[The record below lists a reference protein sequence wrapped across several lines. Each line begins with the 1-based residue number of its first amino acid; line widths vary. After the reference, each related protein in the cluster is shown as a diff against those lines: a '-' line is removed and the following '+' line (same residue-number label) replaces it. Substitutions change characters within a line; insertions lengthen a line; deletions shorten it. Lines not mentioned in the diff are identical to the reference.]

1 MRKQKHFTNRIL
13 AGLLAAS
20 VILTGSACSL
30 SEDTKEVKEDRIS
43 ESEETKETVRTLGV
57 TLYTGENNPLMA
69 MSQEDRDVVSYTHAY
84 ILNEDVHGNVLED
97 SACEVTEDYNASE
110 KSVTYRLALK
120 DGVTFSDGTRM
131 TADDLIFTYYVLCDV
146 SFSGIYTVC
155 NLPVQ
160 GLDAY
165 RYNGMSGKAFE
176 RKVKKEMKSPSKK
189 TKNKIKKQIIA
200 KELKKEFD
208 WVGTLYE
215 NDVYARYTEKYPQ
228 RKDLFAFFMNL
239 DGGYD
244 STKVENEEKV
254 LADITKQYGAD
265 YRQLSD
271 ATGRDYDEQVKR
283 IAITTLL
290 NGEEDGAASISG
302 IKKLDEN
309 TVTITL
315 DGYAPQWMYTL
326 CHVPVLSLASYGDAG
341 AYRYEEH
348 AFGVTKGDVSAIEE
362 KQDGIGA
369 GAYIRESY
377 ENTTLTLQARKDY
390 WGKAPEADTLILKNV
405 TVDNAVPALLD
416 GEIEQMQLNG
426 LREEQ
431 KTALEEAA
439 DTIQV
444 EYTPQNALVYM
455 GLNASAMKVG
465 KDSFSKE
472 SVALRQ
478 AFATL
483 LSSYKKAAIHNYY
496 GDAATPVDTLKEGL
510 SAAAYD
516 TGINGDT
523 LYQEDMTEYERYDV
537 ALDAC
542 VSFLREAG
550 YTYDE
555 KSGMFTKAPKGAS
568 LSYTA
573 TIVADGSGNHAAY
586 AILTSAREALE
597 SVGIMLKINDIQDS
611 NALYDLIK
619 GNSQQIFVAS
629 MVQEA
634 STDYNIYF
642 GSKGVFNY
650 ISYKNADAD
659 GIFADMQTFHT
670 REEREELLEQAWAMV
685 KGSAVF
691 VPLYRKN
698 TVTIRRME
706 KND

>member
-1 MRKQKHFTNRIL
+1 MASI
-13 AGLLAAS
+13 LLA
-20 VILTGSACSL
+20 GSACSL
-30 SEDTKEVKEDRIS
+30 SEDTKEVKEDKVS
-43 ESEETKETVRTLGV
+43 ETEETKETVRTLGV
-57 TLYTGENNPLMA
+57 TLYGGENNPLMG
-69 MSQEDRDVVSYTHAY
+69 MSQADRDVASYIHAY
-84 ILNEDVHGNVLED
+84 VLNEDADGNVLED
-97 SACEVTEDYNASE
+97 GVCEVTEEFDAAE
-110 KSVTYRLALK
+110 KSVTYQLALK
-120 DGVTFSDGTRM
+120 DGITFSDGTKM

-155 NLPVQ
+155 DLPVQ

-165 RYNGMSGKAFE
+165 RYNGMSGKEFE
-176 RKVKKEMKSPSKK
+176 KKVKKEMKSPSKK
-189 TKNKIKKQIIA
+189 TKKKIKKQIIE
-200 KELKKEFD
+200 KELRKEFD

-215 NDVYARYTEKYPQ
+215 NDMYARYTEKYPK

-244 STKVENEEKV
+244 STRVEDENKV

-265 YRQLSD
+265 YRQLAD

-290 NGEEDGAASISG
+290 KGEGHGAASISG

-315 DGYAPQWMYTL
+315 IGYAPHWMYTL
-326 CHVPVLSLASYGDAG
+326 CHVPVLSLASYGDAE
-341 AYRYEEH
+341 AYRYEDN

-369 GAYIRESY
+369 GAYTRISY
-377 ENTTLTLQARKDY
+377 ENTTLTLQARKNY
-390 WGKAPEADTLILKNV
+390 WGKKPEADTLILKNV

-416 GEIEQMQLNG
+416 GGIDQMQLNG
-426 LREEQ
+426 LREDQ

-444 EYTPQNALVYM
+444 EYAPENALVYM

-483 LSSYKKAAIHNYY
+483 FSSYKKAAIHNYY
-496 GDAATPVDTLKEGL
+496 GDSATPVDTLKDNL

-516 TGINGDT
+516 TGIKGET
-523 LYQEDMTEYERYDV
+523 LYLEDMTEYEKYDV

-542 VSFLREAG
+542 VSFLKEAG
-550 YTYDE
+550 FTYDE

-611 NALYDLIK
+611 NILYDLIK
-619 GNSQQIFVAS
+619 DNSQQIFVAS
-629 MVQEA
+629 MVQEF
-634 STDYNIYF
+634 STDYDIHF

-650 ISYKNADAD
+650 FSYKNSDAD

-670 REEREELLEQAWAMV
+670 KEEREKLMEQAWTMV
-685 KGSAVF
+685 KDSAVF

-698 TVTIRRME
+698 TVTLSRKE
-706 KND
+706 DEG